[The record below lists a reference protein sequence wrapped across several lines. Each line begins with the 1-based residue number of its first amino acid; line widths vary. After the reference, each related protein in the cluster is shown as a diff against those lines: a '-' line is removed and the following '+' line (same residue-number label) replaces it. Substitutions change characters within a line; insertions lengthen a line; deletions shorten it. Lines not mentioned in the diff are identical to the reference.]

1 MEYSDDE
8 DFVLSQFSTHEFQ
21 ETQSAGYGDDVI
33 EGVNN
38 VVSLEGDLENDCC
51 EISEFE
57 VRACSSRGESVCDG
71 IAIEDITDDEKEAK
85 M

>member
-8 DFVLSQFSTHEFQ
+8 DFVLSQFSTREFQ

-38 VVSLEGDLENDCC
+38 VVSLEGNSENDCC
-51 EISEFE
+51 GISEFE
-57 VRACSSRGESVCDG
+57 VRACSSGGESVHDG
-71 IAIEDITDDEKEAK
+71 IAIEDITDDENEAK